1 MITAIHPVILDAE
14 IMLLPGN
21 HRFHLNRLCFCAW
34 LKNLLIWW
42 RTGKEKKSAESKFGK
57 YTHVINIS
65 FCRMRRLIILMFEI
79 AIVGIL
85 RGDRDACRDLFLICT
100 DLETEAI
107 VDAWVNA
114 IGSQQITV
122 LVTTS
127 GKGVLGAERCTP
139 EIRQCNNLSQML
151 VFNLPL
157 KE

>member
-1 MITAIHPVILDAE
+1 
-14 IMLLPGN
+14 
-21 HRFHLNRLCFCAW
+21 
-34 LKNLLIWW
+34 
-42 RTGKEKKSAESKFGK
+42 
-57 YTHVINIS
+57 
-65 FCRMRRLIILMFEI
+65 MRRLIILMFEI

-100 DLETEAI
+100 DLEAEAI

-139 EIRQCNNLSQML
+139 EIRQCNNLSQTL